1 MKNTPANDET
11 FSIRPAQ
18 EGDADS
24 LADLGV
30 RTFSDAYSTTVP
42 AKDLADYLAKAF
54 STEQVLEDIA
64 SPDVLILVA
73 ANSNTICGYIKL
85 QATPAPEHIDAKN
98 PIELMRL
105 YILRDWQG
113 CGIGTALIDAGFRA
127 AKDRAYKTCWLKV
140 WEGNQRAIDF
150 YENKGFARVGN
161 EPYLVGSSSENVVLM
176 VCPLEE

>member
-1 MKNTPANDET
+1 MKNIPANDKT

-18 EGDADS
+18 ESDADS
-24 LADLGV
+24 LADLGA
-30 RTFSDAYSTTVP
+30 RTFSDAYSSIVP
-42 AKDLADYLAKAF
+42 AKDLEDYLGKAF

-73 ANSNTICGYIKL
+73 ANSNKICGYIKL

-113 CGIGTALIDAGFRA
+113 CGIGTALMDAGFIA
-127 AKDRAYKTCWLKV
+127 AKDRAYKTCWLRV

-150 YENKGFARVGN
+150 YENKGFATVGS
-161 EPYLVGSSSENVVLM
+161 EPYQVGSSSEDVVLM
-176 VCPLEE
+176 ACSLRG